1 MANYSLTAPAAVL
14 FPGAEAEGLEAHSA
28 VVLSTRHAT
37 AAAAAAAAAAAGASL
52 GICARAKRLIQE
64 RLLVFG

>member
-1 MANYSLTAPAAVL
+1 M